1 MYIWECGTWP
11 DFTFDR
17 ERVEVKCKSFEMMLT
32 VMDYVYSSLD
42 VETQKSVRAKALSS
56 ETLYSSR
63 IEGIELNKDSVIN
76 SFYRHLGIESA
87 YSGKTDA
94 AAEAVSKVTM
104 DAVTNT
110 KDPITPERLFEWQS
124 FLMKSQSNF
133 GKPKDTGCFRKGPVY
148 VVSGRLGYEKI
159 IYEGVPAQRV
169 PEEIEA
175 LLRWI
180 ETDTCSPIVKSAIA
194 SFRFVSIHPF
204 EDGNGRISRALSD
217 YILARFKPG
226 PPMYYMSLSEAIYN
240 NRSGYYRSISR
251 LSGQDNSTDATEWII
266 WFIDTALSALQT
278 AFERYKTTIE
288 TISFMN
294 SKTGLSLNNRQ
305 RDMMY
310 RMISGSFFG
319 NLTNGKWMKLEKCQI
334 ATATRDLSDLV
345 KKGILIRSDSGGRST
360 SYTLSPDFKDRL
372 KCSERN

>member
-1 MYIWECGTWP
+1 
-11 DFTFDR
+11 
-17 ERVEVKCKSFEMMLT
+17 
-32 VMDYVYSSLD
+32 
-42 VETQKSVRAKALSS
+42 
-56 ETLYSSR
+56 
-63 IEGIELNKDSVIN
+63 
-76 SFYRHLGIESA
+76 
-87 YSGKTDA
+87 
-94 AAEAVSKVTM
+94 
-104 DAVTNT
+104 
-110 KDPITPERLFEWQS
+110 
-124 FLMKSQSNF
+124 
-133 GKPKDTGCFRKGPVY
+133 
-148 VVSGRLGYEKI
+148 
-159 IYEGVPAQRV
+159 
-169 PEEIEA
+169 
-175 LLRWI
+175 
-180 ETDTCSPIVKSAIA
+180 
-194 SFRFVSIHPF
+194 
-204 EDGNGRISRALSD
+204 
-217 YILARFKPG
+217 
-226 PPMYYMSLSEAIYN
+226 MYYMSLSEAIYN